1 MFIMKS
7 KIQFYSFI
15 FFVAFFSCR
24 GNNPSSIV
32 GDAVTATVQVP
43 EEGVDLEYLWEFTNL
58 PDNSNISN
66 SDIQAGDDE
75 ISVIFVPDVSGNYGL
90 EVSIFQYNDEISTQ
104 SFNFDVIGVEM
115 VALNEDIVNID
126 TQILDDPPKND
137 EIIGSEEPK
146 WYDSESI
153 SELVIAME
161 KDSIISEPRVEKT
174 PEKEVE
180 KAPTASTK
188 KPAPKKRTKIRGK
201 SIPFDKNR
209 FTIQIASK
217 KILSDAKKVAMEL
230 IDTGYDAYIQ
240 KALFVETNE
249 TWYRIRVGSYD
260 KKETA
265 IAVAKTLSKNRP
277 ETAWVDYVR
286 YER

>member
-15 FFVAFFSCR
+15 FSVTFFSCTE
-24 GNNPSSIV
+24 NNPSSIV
-32 GDAVTATVQVP
+32 GEAVTATVKVP
-43 EEGVDLEYLWEFTNL
+43 EEGVDLEYLWEFKNL

-104 SFNFDVIGVEM
+104 SFNFDVIGEEM

-137 EIIGSEEPK
+137 EIIETDEPK

-174 PEKEVE
+174 PEKEVV
-180 KAPTASTK
+180 KTPTASTK

-217 KILSDAKKVAMEL
+217 KILSDAKKIAMEL
-230 IDTGYDAYIQ
+230 IDSGYDAYIQ

-265 IAVAKTLSKNRP
+265 TAVAKTLSKSRP
-277 ETAWVDYVR
+277 EKAWVDYVR
-286 YER
+286 FER

>member
-15 FFVAFFSCR
+15 FSVAFFSCTE
-24 GNNPSSIV
+24 NNPSSIV
-32 GDAVTATVQVP
+32 GEAVTATVKVP
-43 EEGVDLEYLWEFTNL
+43 EEGVDLEYLWEFKNL

-104 SFNFDVIGVEM
+104 SFNFDVIGEEM

-137 EIIGSEEPK
+137 EIIETDEPK

-174 PEKEVE
+174 SEKEVV

-217 KILSDAKKVAMEL
+217 KILSDAKKIAMEL
-230 IDTGYDAYIQ
+230 IDSGYDAYIQ

-265 IAVAKTLSKNRP
+265 TAVAKILSKSRS
-277 ETAWVDYVR
+277 EKAWVDYVR
-286 YER
+286 FER

>member
-1 MFIMKS
+1 MKN

-15 FFVAFFSCR
+15 LFITLFGCAEK
-24 GNNPSSIV
+24 NPSSIV
-32 GDAVTATVQVP
+32 GEAVTATVLVP

-66 SDIQAGDDE
+66 SDIQAGDDN
-75 ISVIFVPDVSGNYGL
+75 ISVIFIPDVSGNYGL

-104 SFNFDVIGVEM
+104 SFSFDVIGEEM
-115 VALNEDIVNID
+115 IALNEDIIVNDSEISN
-126 TQILDDPPKND
+126 DPNQNNQFVETD
-137 EIIGSEEPK
+137 EPK

-153 SELVIAME
+153 SELVTSIE
-161 KDSIISEPRVEKT
+161 KDSIISEPII
-174 PEKEVE
+174 E
-180 KAPTASTK
+180 KAPKKEIIKTPSAPANKPTA
-188 KPAPKKRTKIRGK
+188 KKRTIIRGK

-265 IAVAKTLSKNRP
+265 IAVAKTLSINRP
-277 ETAWVDYVR
+277 EKAWVDYVR

>member
-1 MFIMKS
+1 MKS

-15 FFVAFFSCR
+15 FSVAFFSCTE
-24 GNNPSSIV
+24 NNPSSIV
-32 GDAVTATVQVP
+32 GEAVTATVKVP
-43 EEGVDLEYLWEFTNL
+43 EEGVDLEYLWEFKNL

-104 SFNFDVIGVEM
+104 SFNFDVIGEEM

-137 EIIGSEEPK
+137 EIIETDEPK

-174 PEKEVE
+174 PEKEVV

-217 KILSDAKKVAMEL
+217 KILSDAKKIAMEL
-230 IDTGYDAYIQ
+230 IDSGYDAYIQ

-265 IAVAKTLSKNRP
+265 TAVAKTLSKSRP
-277 ETAWVDYVR
+277 EKAWVDYVR
-286 YER
+286 FER

>member
-1 MFIMKS
+1 MFIMKN
-7 KIQFYSFI
+7 KIQFFSFI
-15 FFVAFFSCR
+15 FFIVLFSCAEK
-24 GNNPSSIV
+24 NPSSIV
-32 GDAVTATVQVP
+32 GEAVTATVQVP

-66 SDIQAGDDE
+66 SDIQAGDDN

-104 SFNFDVIGVEM
+104 SFSFDVIGEEM
-115 VALNEDIVNID
+115 IALNEDIIVNDSEISND
-126 TQILDDPPKND
+126 ASQNNQIVETD
-137 EIIGSEEPK
+137 EPK

-153 SELVIAME
+153 SELVTSIE
-161 KDSIISEPRVEKT
+161 KDSIISDPII
-174 PEKEVE
+174 E
-180 KAPTASTK
+180 KAPKKEVKKTLSAPAK
-188 KPAPKKRTKIRGK
+188 KPTPKKRTKIRGQ

-265 IAVAKTLSKNRP
+265 IAVAKTLSKNRS

>member
-15 FFVAFFSCR
+15 VSVAFFSCTE
-24 GNNPSSIV
+24 NNPSSIV
-32 GDAVTATVQVP
+32 GEAVTATVKVP
-43 EEGVDLEYLWEFTNL
+43 EEGVDLEYLWEFKNL

-104 SFNFDVIGVEM
+104 SFNFDVIGEEM

-137 EIIGSEEPK
+137 EIIETDEPK

-174 PEKEVE
+174 PEKEVV
-180 KAPTASTK
+180 KTPTASTK

-217 KILSDAKKVAMEL
+217 KILSDAKKIAMEL
-230 IDTGYDAYIQ
+230 IDSGYDAYIQ

-265 IAVAKTLSKNRP
+265 TAVAKILSKSRS
-277 ETAWVDYVR
+277 EKAWVDYVR
-286 YER
+286 FER

>member
-15 FFVAFFSCR
+15 FFVAFFSCTE
-24 GNNPSSIV
+24 NNPSSIV
-32 GDAVTATVQVP
+32 GEAVTATVKVP
-43 EEGVDLEYLWEFTNL
+43 EEGVDLEYLWEFKNL

-104 SFNFDVIGVEM
+104 SFNFDVIGEEM

-137 EIIGSEEPK
+137 EIIETDEPK
-146 WYDSESI
+146 
-153 SELVIAME
+153 LVIAME
-161 KDSIISEPRVEKT
+161 KDSIISKTRVEKT
-174 PEKEVE
+174 PEKEVV
-180 KAPTASTK
+180 KAPTSPTK

-217 KILSDAKKVAMEL
+217 KILSDAKKIAMEL
-230 IDTGYDAYIQ
+230 IDSGYDAYIQ

-265 IAVAKTLSKNRP
+265 TAVAKTLSKSRP
-277 ETAWVDYVR
+277 ENAWVDYVR
-286 YER
+286 FER

>member
-15 FFVAFFSCR
+15 VSVAFFSCTE
-24 GNNPSSIV
+24 NNPSSIV
-32 GDAVTATVQVP
+32 GEAVTATVKVP
-43 EEGVDLEYLWEFTNL
+43 EEGVDLEYLWEFKNL

-104 SFNFDVIGVEM
+104 SFNFDVIGEEM

-137 EIIGSEEPK
+137 EIIETDEPK

-174 PEKEVE
+174 PEKEVV

-217 KILSDAKKVAMEL
+217 KILSDAKKIAMEL
-230 IDTGYDAYIQ
+230 IDSGYDAYIQ

-265 IAVAKTLSKNRP
+265 TAVAKILSKSRP
-277 ETAWVDYVR
+277 EKAWVDYVR
-286 YER
+286 FER

>member
-1 MFIMKS
+1 MFIMKN
-7 KIQFYSFI
+7 KIQFFSFI
-15 FFVAFFSCR
+15 FFIALFSCAEK
-24 GNNPSSIV
+24 NPSSIV
-32 GDAVTATVQVP
+32 GEAVTATVQVP

-66 SDIQAGDDE
+66 SDIQAGDDN

-104 SFNFDVIGVEM
+104 SFSFDVIGEEM
-115 VALNEDIVNID
+115 IALNEDIIVND
-126 TQILDDPPKND
+126 TEISNDPIQNNQIVETD
-137 EIIGSEEPK
+137 EPK

-153 SELVIAME
+153 SELVTSIE
-161 KDSIISEPRVEKT
+161 KDSIISEPII
-174 PEKEVE
+174 E
-180 KAPTASTK
+180 KAPKKEIIKTPSAPANKPTA
-188 KPAPKKRTKIRGK
+188 KKRTIIRGQ

-277 ETAWVDYVR
+277 EKAWVDYVR

>member
-15 FFVAFFSCR
+15 VSVAFFSCTE
-24 GNNPSSIV
+24 NNPSSIV
-32 GDAVTATVQVP
+32 GEAVTATVKVP
-43 EEGVDLEYLWEFTNL
+43 DEGVDLEYLWEFTNL

-104 SFNFDVIGVEM
+104 SFNFDVIGEEM

-126 TQILDDPPKND
+126 TKILDDPPKND
-137 EIIGSEEPK
+137 EIIETDEPK

-161 KDSIISEPRVEKT
+161 KDSIISESRV
-174 PEKEVE
+174 P
-180 KAPTASTK
+180 
-188 KPAPKKRTKIRGK
+188 
-201 SIPFDKNR
+201 
-209 FTIQIASK
+209 
-217 KILSDAKKVAMEL
+217 
-230 IDTGYDAYIQ
+230 
-240 KALFVETNE
+240 
-249 TWYRIRVGSYD
+249 
-260 KKETA
+260 
-265 IAVAKTLSKNRP
+265 
-277 ETAWVDYVR
+277 
-286 YER
+286 

>member
-7 KIQFYSFI
+7 KIQLYSFI
-15 FFVAFFSCR
+15 FFVAFFSCTE
-24 GNNPSSIV
+24 NNPSSIV
-32 GDAVTATVQVP
+32 GEAVTATVKVP

-75 ISVIFVPDVSGNYGL
+75 ISVIFVPDVSGNYSL

-104 SFNFDVIGVEM
+104 SFNFDVIGEEM

-137 EIIGSEEPK
+137 EIIETDEPK

-174 PEKEVE
+174 PEKEVV

-217 KILSDAKKVAMEL
+217 KILSDAKKIAMEL
-230 IDTGYDAYIQ
+230 IDSGYDAYIQ

-265 IAVAKTLSKNRP
+265 TAVAKILSKSRS
-277 ETAWVDYVR
+277 EKAWVDYVR
-286 YER
+286 FER

>member
-1 MFIMKS
+1 MFIMKN
-7 KIQFYSFI
+7 KIQFFSFI
-15 FFVAFFSCR
+15 FFIVLFSCAEK
-24 GNNPSSIV
+24 NPSSIV
-32 GDAVTATVQVP
+32 GEAVTATVQVP

-66 SDIQAGDDE
+66 SDIQAGDDN
-75 ISVIFVPDVSGNYGL
+75 ISIIFVPDVSGNYGL

-104 SFNFDVIGVEM
+104 SFSFDVIGEEM
-115 VALNEDIVNID
+115 IALNEDIIVNDSEISN
-126 TQILDDPPKND
+126 DPSQNNQFVETD
-137 EIIGSEEPK
+137 EPK
-146 WYDSESI
+146 WYDSQSI
-153 SELVIAME
+153 SELVTSIE
-161 KDSIISEPRVEKT
+161 KDSIISETIIENAPKKEIKKT
-174 PEKEVE
+174 PSAK
-180 KAPTASTK
+180 KPTA
-188 KPAPKKRTKIRGK
+188 KKRTKIRGQ

-209 FTIQIASK
+209 FTIQISSK

>member
-1 MFIMKS
+1 MKN

-15 FFVAFFSCR
+15 FFIALFGCAEK
-24 GNNPSSIV
+24 NPSSIV
-32 GDAVTATVQVP
+32 GEAVTATVQVP

-66 SDIQAGDDE
+66 SDIQAGDDN

-104 SFNFDVIGVEM
+104 SFSFDVIGEEM
-115 VALNEDIVNID
+115 IALDEDIIVNDSEISND
-126 TQILDDPPKND
+126 PTQNNQFVESD
-137 EIIGSEEPK
+137 EPK

-153 SELVIAME
+153 SELVTSIE
-161 KDSIISEPRVEKT
+161 KDSIISEPII
-174 PEKEVE
+174 E
-180 KAPTASTK
+180 KAPKKEIIKTPSAPANKPTA
-188 KPAPKKRTKIRGK
+188 KKRTIIRGQ

-277 ETAWVDYVR
+277 EKAWVDYVR

>member
-1 MFIMKS
+1 MKN
-7 KIQFYSFI
+7 KIQFFGFI
-15 FFVAFFSCR
+15 FFIALFSCAEK
-24 GNNPSSIV
+24 NPSSIV
-32 GDAVTATVQVP
+32 GEAVTATVQVP

-66 SDIQAGDDE
+66 SDIQAGDDN
-75 ISVIFVPDVSGNYGL
+75 ISIIFVPDVSGNYGL

-104 SFNFDVIGVEM
+104 SFSFDVIGEEM
-115 VALNEDIVNID
+115 IALNEDIID
-126 TQILDDPPKND
+126 NDSEISNDPSQNNQIVETD
-137 EIIGSEEPK
+137 EPK

-153 SELVIAME
+153 SELVTSIE
-161 KDSIISEPRVEKT
+161 KDSIISEPII
-174 PEKEVE
+174 E
-180 KAPTASTK
+180 KAPKKEIIKTPSAPANKPTA
-188 KPAPKKRTKIRGK
+188 KKRTIIRGQ

-277 ETAWVDYVR
+277 EKAWVDYVR

>member
-7 KIQFYSFI
+7 KIQLYSFI
-15 FFVAFFSCR
+15 FFVAFFSCTE
-24 GNNPSSIV
+24 NNPSSIV
-32 GDAVTATVQVP
+32 GEAVTSTVKVP
-43 EEGVDLEYLWEFTNL
+43 EEGVDLEYLWEFKNL

-75 ISVIFVPDVSGNYGL
+75 ISVIFVPDLSGNYGL
-90 EVSIFQYNDEISTQ
+90 EVSFFQYNDEISTQ
-104 SFNFDVIGVEM
+104 SFNFDVIGEEM

-137 EIIGSEEPK
+137 EIIETDEPK

-174 PEKEVE
+174 PEKEVV

-217 KILSDAKKVAMEL
+217 KILSDAKKIAMEL
-230 IDTGYDAYIQ
+230 IDSGYDAYIQ

-265 IAVAKTLSKNRP
+265 TAVAKTLSKSRP
-277 ETAWVDYVR
+277 EKAWVDYVR
-286 YER
+286 FER

>member
-15 FFVAFFSCR
+15 FFVAFFSCTE
-24 GNNPSSIV
+24 NNRSSIV
-32 GDAVTATVQVP
+32 GEALTATIQVP

-104 SFNFDVIGVEM
+104 SFNFDVIGEEM
-115 VALNEDIVNID
+115 VALNEDIVNTE
-126 TQILDDPPKND
+126 TQIPDDSLKSNTVL
-137 EIIGSEEPK
+137 EAEEPK

-174 PEKEVE
+174 PEKEVV

-217 KILSDAKKVAMEL
+217 KILSDAKKIAMEL
-230 IDTGYDAYIQ
+230 IDSGYDAYIQ

-265 IAVAKTLSKNRP
+265 TAVAKTLSKSRP
-277 ETAWVDYVR
+277 EKAWVDYVR
-286 YER
+286 FER

>member
-1 MFIMKS
+1 MTIIK
-7 KIQFYSFI
+7 QVNRFYSFI
-15 FFVAFFSCR
+15 FFVAFFSCTE
-24 GNNPSSIV
+24 NNPSSIV
-32 GDAVTATVQVP
+32 GEAVTATVKVP
-43 EEGVDLEYLWEFTNL
+43 EEGVDLEYLWEFKNL

-104 SFNFDVIGVEM
+104 SFNFDVIGEEM
-115 VALNEDIVNID
+115 VALSEDTVNID

-137 EIIGSEEPK
+137 EIIETDEPK

-174 PEKEVE
+174 PEKEVV

-217 KILSDAKKVAMEL
+217 KILSDAKKIAMEL
-230 IDTGYDAYIQ
+230 IDSGYDAYIQ

-265 IAVAKTLSKNRP
+265 TAVAKTLSKSRP
-277 ETAWVDYVR
+277 EKAWVDYVR
-286 YER
+286 FER

>member
-15 FFVAFFSCR
+15 FFVAFFSCTE
-24 GNNPSSIV
+24 NNPSSIV
-32 GDAVTATVQVP
+32 GEAVRATVKVP

-104 SFNFDVIGVEM
+104 SFNFDVIGEEM
-115 VALNEDIVNID
+115 VALNEDIINID
-126 TQILDDPPKND
+126 TQILEDPPKNNG
-137 EIIGSEEPK
+137 IIETDEPK

-153 SELVIAME
+153 SELVIEME

-174 PEKEVE
+174 PEKELV
-180 KAPTASTK
+180 KTSTASTK

-217 KILSDAKKVAMEL
+217 KILSDAKKIAMEL
-230 IDTGYDAYIQ
+230 IDSGYDAYIQ

-265 IAVAKTLSKNRP
+265 IAVAKTLSKNRA
-277 ETAWVDYVR
+277 EKAWVDYVR

>member
-1 MFIMKS
+1 MFIMKN

-15 FFVAFFSCR
+15 FFISLFCCAEK
-24 GNNPSSIV
+24 NPSSIV
-32 GDAVTATVQVP
+32 GEAVTATVQVP

-66 SDIQAGDDE
+66 SDIQAGDDN
-75 ISVIFVPDVSGNYGL
+75 ISIIFVPDVSGNYGL

-104 SFNFDVIGVEM
+104 SFSFDVIGEEM
-115 VALNEDIVNID
+115 IALNEDIIVNDSEISN
-126 TQILDDPPKND
+126 DPSQNNQFVETD
-137 EIIGSEEPK
+137 EPK

-153 SELVIAME
+153 SELVTSIE
-161 KDSIISEPRVEKT
+161 KDSIISEPII
-174 PEKEVE
+174 E
-180 KAPTASTK
+180 KAPKKEIKKTPSAPAK
-188 KPAPKKRTKIRGK
+188 KPPAKKRTKIRGQ

>member
-1 MFIMKS
+1 MFIMKN

-15 FFVAFFSCR
+15 FFIALFGCAEK
-24 GNNPSSIV
+24 NPSSIV
-32 GDAVTATVQVP
+32 GEALTATVQVP
-43 EEGVDLEYLWEFTNL
+43 EEGVDLEYLWEFINL

-66 SDIQAGDDE
+66 SDIQAGDDN

-104 SFNFDVIGVEM
+104 SFSFDVIGEEM
-115 VALNEDIVNID
+115 IALKEDIIVND
-126 TQILDDPPKND
+126 TEISNDPNQNNQIIETD
-137 EIIGSEEPK
+137 EVK

-153 SELVIAME
+153 SELVTSIE
-161 KDSIISEPRVEKT
+161 KDSTFSEQIIEKAQKKEVNKT
-174 PEKEVE
+174 PS
-180 KAPTASTK
+180 APAK
-188 KPAPKKRTKIRGK
+188 KPAAKKRTIIRGK

-249 TWYRIRVGSYD
+249 TWYRIRIGSYD

-265 IAVAKTLSKNRP
+265 IAVAKTLSKSRP
-277 ETAWVDYVR
+277 EKAWVDYVR

>member
-15 FFVAFFSCR
+15 FIVAFFSCTE
-24 GNNPSSIV
+24 NNPSSIV
-32 GDAVTATVQVP
+32 GEAVTATVKVP
-43 EEGVDLEYLWEFTNL
+43 EEGVDLEYLWEFKNL

-104 SFNFDVIGVEM
+104 SFNFDVIGEEM

-137 EIIGSEEPK
+137 EIIETDEPK

-161 KDSIISEPRVEKT
+161 KDSIISEPKVEKT
-174 PEKEVE
+174 PEKEVV

-188 KPAPKKRTKIRGK
+188 KPAPKKRT
-201 SIPFDKNR
+201 
-209 FTIQIASK
+209 
-217 KILSDAKKVAMEL
+217 
-230 IDTGYDAYIQ
+230 
-240 KALFVETNE
+240 
-249 TWYRIRVGSYD
+249 
-260 KKETA
+260 
-265 IAVAKTLSKNRP
+265 
-277 ETAWVDYVR
+277 
-286 YER
+286 

>member
-15 FFVAFFSCR
+15 FFVAFFSCTE
-24 GNNPSSIV
+24 NNPSSIV
-32 GDAVTATVQVP
+32 GEAVTATVKVP
-43 EEGVDLEYLWEFTNL
+43 EEGVDLEYLWEFKNL

-104 SFNFDVIGVEM
+104 SFNFDVIGEEM

-137 EIIGSEEPK
+137 EIIETDEPK

-161 KDSIISEPRVEKT
+161 KDSINSEPII
-174 PEKEVE
+174 E
-180 KAPTASTK
+180 KAPKKEVKITSSLPSK
-188 KPAPKKRTKIRGK
+188 KPTAKKRTITRGK

-217 KILSDAKKVAMEL
+217 KILADAKKVAVEL

-240 KALFVETNE
+240 KALFVESNE

-265 IAVAKTLSKNRP
+265 IAVAKTLSKNRR
-277 ETAWVDYVR
+277 EKAWVDYVR

>member
-7 KIQFYSFI
+7 KIQLYSFI
-15 FFVAFFSCR
+15 FFVAFFSCTE
-24 GNNPSSIV
+24 NNPSSIV
-32 GDAVTATVQVP
+32 GEAVTATVKVP

-104 SFNFDVIGVEM
+104 SFNFDVIGEEM

-137 EIIGSEEPK
+137 EIIETDEPK

-174 PEKEVE
+174 PEKEVV

-217 KILSDAKKVAMEL
+217 KILSDAKKIAMEL
-230 IDTGYDAYIQ
+230 IDSGYDAYIQ
-240 KALFVETNE
+240 KALFIETNE

-265 IAVAKTLSKNRP
+265 SAVAKILSKSRP
-277 ETAWVDYVR
+277 EKAWVDYVR
-286 YER
+286 FER

>member
-1 MFIMKS
+1 
-7 KIQFYSFI
+7 
-15 FFVAFFSCR
+15 
-24 GNNPSSIV
+24 
-32 GDAVTATVQVP
+32 
-43 EEGVDLEYLWEFTNL
+43 
-58 PDNSNISN
+58 
-66 SDIQAGDDE
+66 
-75 ISVIFVPDVSGNYGL
+75 
-90 EVSIFQYNDEISTQ
+90 
-104 SFNFDVIGVEM
+104 M

-137 EIIGSEEPK
+137 EIIETDEPK

-161 KDSIISEPRVEKT
+161 KDSIISESRVEKT
-174 PEKEVE
+174 PEKEVV

-217 KILSDAKKVAMEL
+217 KILSDAKKIAMEL
-230 IDTGYDAYIQ
+230 IESGYDAYIQ

-265 IAVAKTLSKNRP
+265 TAVAKILSKSRS
-277 ETAWVDYVR
+277 EKAWVDYVR
-286 YER
+286 FER

>member
-1 MFIMKS
+1 MFIMKN
-7 KIQFYSFI
+7 KIQFFSFI
-15 FFVAFFSCR
+15 FFIVLFSCAEK
-24 GNNPSSIV
+24 NPSSIV
-32 GDAVTATVQVP
+32 GEAVTATVQVP

-66 SDIQAGDDE
+66 SDIQAGDDN
-75 ISVIFVPDVSGNYGL
+75 ISIIFVPDVSGNYGL

-104 SFNFDVIGVEM
+104 SFSFDVIGEEM
-115 VALNEDIVNID
+115 IALDEDIIVNDSEISN
-126 TQILDDPPKND
+126 DPNQNNQFVESD
-137 EIIGSEEPK
+137 EPK

-153 SELVIAME
+153 SELVTSIE
-161 KDSIISEPRVEKT
+161 KDSIISETIIEN
-174 PEKEVE
+174 
-180 KAPTASTK
+180 
-188 KPAPKKRTKIRGK
+188 APKKEIKKTPSAKKPTTKKRTIIRGQT
-201 SIPFDKNR
+201 IPFDKNR

-265 IAVAKTLSKNRP
+265 IAVAKTLSKDRP
-277 ETAWVDYVR
+277 EKAWVDYVR

>member
-1 MFIMKS
+1 MFIMKN

-15 FFVAFFSCR
+15 LFITLFGCAEK
-24 GNNPSSIV
+24 NPSSIV
-32 GDAVTATVQVP
+32 GEAVTATVLVP

-66 SDIQAGDDE
+66 SDIQAGDDN
-75 ISVIFVPDVSGNYGL
+75 ISVIFIPDVSGNYGL

-104 SFNFDVIGVEM
+104 SFSFDVIGEEM
-115 VALNEDIVNID
+115 IALNEDIIGID
-126 TQILDDPPKND
+126 TETSDDPSQND
-137 EIIGSEEPK
+137 KIISDDEPK
-146 WYDSESI
+146 WYDSESV
-153 SELVIAME
+153 SELVTAME
-161 KDSIISEPRVEKT
+161 KDSIISDPIIEKT
-174 PEKEVE
+174 PKKEFK
-180 KAPTASTK
+180 KAASAPVK
-188 KPAPKKRTKIRGK
+188 KPVKKKRTKIRGK

-230 IDTGYDAYIQ
+230 IDAGYDAYIQ

-265 IAVAKTLSKNRP
+265 IAVAKTLSNNRS
-277 ETAWVDYVR
+277 EKAWVDYVR

>member
-1 MFIMKS
+1 MFIMKN

-15 FFVAFFSCR
+15 LFITLFGCAEK
-24 GNNPSSIV
+24 NPSSIV
-32 GDAVTATVQVP
+32 GEAVTATVQVP

-66 SDIQAGDDE
+66 SDIQAGDDN

-104 SFNFDVIGVEM
+104 SFSFDVIGEEM
-115 VALNEDIVNID
+115 IALDEDIIVNDSEISND
-126 TQILDDPPKND
+126 PTQNNQFVETD
-137 EIIGSEEPK
+137 EPK

-153 SELVIAME
+153 SELVTSIE
-161 KDSIISEPRVEKT
+161 KDSIISEPII
-174 PEKEVE
+174 E
-180 KAPTASTK
+180 KAPKKEIIKTPSAPANKPTA
-188 KPAPKKRTKIRGK
+188 KKRTIIRGQ

-277 ETAWVDYVR
+277 EKAWVDYVR